1 LDNISALAFIALLD
15 FIAGLVFVILFQAAN
30 NWYLKNIKQ
39 SSQRLRIPWSIKLLL
54 ALLWTI
60 VGVILFF
67 I

>member
-1 LDNISALAFIALLD
+1 LDNLSALILIAVLD

-39 SSQRLRIPWSIKLLL
+39 SPQRLRLPWSIKLSL
-54 ALLWTI
+54 ASIWTA
-60 VGVILFF
+60 VGVILYF